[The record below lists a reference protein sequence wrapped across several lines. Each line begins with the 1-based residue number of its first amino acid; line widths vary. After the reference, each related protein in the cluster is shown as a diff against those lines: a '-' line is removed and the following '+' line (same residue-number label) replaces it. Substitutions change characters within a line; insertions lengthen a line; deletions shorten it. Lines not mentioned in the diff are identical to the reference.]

1 MLKKLL
7 ASLMLLTCT
16 LQANDS
22 KIDNDSGHS
31 LIEKARHCLQYGVF
45 SNQVAIDSGSNI
57 LWSPATLDSSSDC
70 ISVDNA
76 GFITLPARRGVYLV
90 QYTVKVSESEFAGTS
105 SATVQLQ
112 QTNLG
117 ISTNILQPAVTS
129 TSRIDL
135 VTSSPPE
142 SQTQITGY
150 AVIRVTGALDN
161 VINLT
166 ATFTGSYFML
176 ATTGTDANAQIMI
189 QQIR

>member
-16 LQANDS
+16 LQANDLQND
-22 KIDNDSGHS
+22 DNA

-45 SNQVAIDSGSNI
+45 SNQVEIVSGSNI
-57 LWSPATLDSSSDC
+57 LWSPATLDSSSNC
-70 ISVDNA
+70 LSVDNA
-76 GFITLPARRGVYLV
+76 GFITLPARPGVYLV
-90 QYTVKVSESEFAGTS
+90 QYTVRVTESPFTGTS
-105 SATVQLQ
+105 TATVQLQ

-117 ISTNILQPAVTS
+117 LSTNILQPAVTS
-129 TSRIDL
+129 TFRTDL
-135 VTSSPPE
+135 VTSSTPT

-150 AVIRVTGALDN
+150 AVIRVTGAFDN

-166 ATFTGSYFML
+166 ATLTGSNIFI
-176 ATTGTDANAQIMI
+176 ASTTGTDANAQIMI